1 MDAEVLGFA
10 LAAGLVAAVN
20 PCGFALLPGY
30 LALVVAGADDAEPG
44 RLAALGRALA
54 ATVAMATGFLLVF
67 GAFGLVISPLA
78 VSVQRYLPA
87 ATVVIGVVLVGVG
100 AWLLSGRD
108 IAVALPKPSRGAP
121 SARLASMTGYGVA
134 YAIAS
139 LSCTIGP
146 FLAVTSSTFR
156 SGSVLGGI
164 AAYLAYGAGMTL
176 LVGVLAVVVALA
188 GAAATAWT
196 RKLLPYIGRVSGVL
210 LVLSG
215 LYVTYYGIYELRLFF
230 GDGDA
235 DDPVIVAASRIQEAI
250 SRWVGDLGWRPLL
263 VVLVAVFAVAGIGW
277 RLVRARRRGGRA
289 GRRVRILAS
298 TRRSG
303 LGLTRRF
310 RARG

>member
-1 MDAEVLGFA
+1 MDTEVLGFA
-10 LAAGLVAAVN
+10 FAAGLVAAVN

-30 LALVVAGADDAEPG
+30 LALVVAGEGEAAPG
-44 RLAALGRALA
+44 RVAALGRALV
-54 ATVAMATGFLLVF
+54 ATVAMAAGFLLVF
-67 GAFGLVISPLA
+67 GGFGLVISPLA

-108 IAVALPKPSRGAP
+108 IAVALPKPTRGAP
-121 SARLASMTGYGVA
+121 SARLASMIGYGVA

-139 LSCTIGP
+139 LSCTIAP

-156 SGSVLGGI
+156 SGSVLGGV
-164 AAYLAYGAGMTL
+164 AAYLAYGLGMTL

-196 RKLLPYIGRVSGVL
+196 RKLLPYIGRISGIL

-235 DDPVIVAASRIQEAI
+235 DDPVIVAASHIQEAL

-263 VVLVAVFAVAGIGW
+263 AVLVAVFAVGLGW
-277 RLVRARRRGGRA
+277 QSARARNR
-289 GRRVRILAS
+289 
-298 TRRSG
+298 RRS
-303 LGLTRRF
+303 
-310 RARG
+310 APDIDASS